1 MATRPDHPL
10 KDTTVCHLQEDTTS
24 ISITG
29 ETMGEM
35 IGSMAG
41 LLRGVDLAPEPAP
54 REHPWVGGLCLS
66 SHSEV
71 TDVFPAGKEEPDF
84 DTP

>member
-1 MATRPDHPL
+1 MTTRRDHPL

-24 ISITG
+24 TSIPE

-41 LLRGVDLAPEPAP
+41 LLRGVDLTPETPP
-54 REHPWVGGLCLS
+54 REHPWEG
-66 SHSEV
+66 
-71 TDVFPAGKEEPDF
+71 PDF